1 MASLL
6 IPFAILAAG
15 MVLGGALVLIGMALQ
30 DSRLRRSVPAP
41 LSFVGPANSSASGV
55 TAQIPPIT
63 TTYEPIYLSDAQLAR
78 LERGHGADPIPLV
91 AHEPI
96 EASRR

>member
-1 MASLL
+1 
-6 IPFAILAAG
+6 
-15 MVLGGALVLIGMALQ
+15 LGGALVLIGMALQ

-78 LERGHGADPIPLV
+78 LERGKGSEPIPLV